1 MSKKEGQNSL
11 FLLQNPVFTQSGEGQ
26 IVSMILGGVE
36 REPRLMLGLDEN
48 NNVIETFLLF
58 SGCWG
63 FEREEEIENE
73 LGGGVSWVLGFE
85 KAEIIQGWK
94 GP

>member
-1 MSKKEGQNSL
+1 
-11 FLLQNPVFTQSGEGQ
+11 
-26 IVSMILGGVE
+26 
-36 REPRLMLGLDEN
+36 MLGLDEN

-63 FEREEEIENE
+63 FEREEETENE
-73 LGGGVSWVLGFE
+73 LGGGVSWVLDLE

-94 GP
+94 GT